1 MGLFNKLKS
10 VLFEEEEV
18 EVPIEEPPKK
28 VSSPV
33 VEEKKVERKKNVF
46 ESNLDEDLTGDRD
59 LFKAEKTFDFPMF
72 DDQEFEEM
80 KHTFEPEPEPKPVEE
95 PPKKTMGFNLFDS
108 EKPKLKKNK
117 TEEIKGR
124 AYESK
129 STGIE
134 TRKFRPSPVISPVY
148 GVLDKNYKK
157 EDIIV
162 KKEEKKTFDV
172 DDVRKKA
179 FGTLEDDIERT
190 LMQTRQ
196 IEVVHEK
203 EEKIV
208 KEKPKEKS
216 IDELLEGSSF
226 DTIDV
231 PDEKE
236 VEVEPKETELFDTID
251 NEDVVIQNDPELE
264 EKLSM
269 DVLDEYHDKTE
280 EEKIEDDETLE
291 NDLYHLIDSMYE
303 NKEEE

>member
-1 MGLFNKLKS
+1 MGLLNKLKS

-28 VSSPV
+28 ASPPV

-46 ESNLDEDLTGDRD
+46 ESSMDEDLTGDRD

-80 KHTFEPEPEPKPVEE
+80 KHTYELEPEPKPVEE

-117 TEEIKGR
+117 AEEIKGR
-124 AYESK
+124 AYDSK

-134 TRKFRPSPVISPVY
+134 SRKFKPSPVISPVY

-196 IEVVHEK
+196 LEVVQEK
-203 EEKIV
+203 EEKSV

-236 VEVEPKETELFDTID
+236 IEKEPEEKELFDHID
-251 NEDVVIQNDPELE
+251 DDVVIQNDPELE

-269 DVLDEYHDKTE
+269 DVLDEYQEKTE
-280 EEKIEDDETLE
+280 EEKIENDDTLE